1 MKRRYTVIWVP
12 SARRRLAELWND
24 NPAIRQEVADSAN
37 EIDLSL
43 ADLSLADVPLD
54 VGIPTKGVGRLVSR
68 PALMVL
74 YRVEEAD
81 RQVRVIYVKHWL
93 D

>member
-24 NPAIRQEVADSAN
+24 NPAIRQEVADAAN
-37 EIDLSL
+37 EI
-43 ADLSLADVPLD
+43 DLSLADVPLD

>member
-24 NPAIRQEVADSAN
+24 NPAIRQDIADTN
-37 EIDLSL
+37 DEIDSWL
-43 ADLSLADVPLD
+43 ATDPL
-54 VGIPTKGVGRLVSR
+54 GIGIETGGVGRLVVR
-68 PALMVL
+68 PPLMVL
-74 YRVEEAD
+74 YRVVEDD
-81 RQVRVIYVKHWL
+81 RQVRVIYVKHWF

>member
-24 NPAIRQEVADSAN
+24 NPAIRQEVADAAN

-43 ADLSLADVPLD
+43 ADVPLE
-54 VGIPTKGVGRLVSR
+54 VGIPTEGVGRLVSR